1 MSELR
6 ADAAGQSGLDSCPCC
21 FCSCVMLV
29 PQSPL
34 LSNGDESHR
43 AQHVYSS
50 RGLKDLMHV
59 ARVYIIRYVSMFV
72 CKQQNTRF
80 TLILSDGKD

>member
-1 MSELR
+1 
-6 ADAAGQSGLDSCPCC
+6 
-21 FCSCVMLV
+21 MLV

-43 AQHVYSS
+43 AQHVFIL
-50 RGLKDLMHV
+50 RVKDLMHV
-59 ARVYIIRYVSMFV
+59 VRVYIIQYVSMFV
-72 CKQQNTRF
+72 CKQPKHQF

>member
-1 MSELR
+1 
-6 ADAAGQSGLDSCPCC
+6 
-21 FCSCVMLV
+21 
-29 PQSPL
+29 
-34 LSNGDESHR
+34 
-43 AQHVYSS
+43 
-50 RGLKDLMHV
+50 MHV